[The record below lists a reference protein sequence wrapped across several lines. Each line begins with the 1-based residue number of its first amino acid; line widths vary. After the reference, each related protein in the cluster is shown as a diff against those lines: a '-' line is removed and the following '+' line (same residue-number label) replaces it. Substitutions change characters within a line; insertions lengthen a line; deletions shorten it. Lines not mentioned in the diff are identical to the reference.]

1 MGDFRFQMGRVAVG
15 ASGRG
20 PVNFMPLTF
29 PQEKSM
35 KSRGLSETKPTE
47 EGILLNVSRQ
57 GIINLAPR

>member
-1 MGDFRFQMGRVAVG
+1 MERVAVG
-15 ASGRG
+15 ASGRA

-35 KSRGLSETKPTE
+35 NSRGLSEAKPTG